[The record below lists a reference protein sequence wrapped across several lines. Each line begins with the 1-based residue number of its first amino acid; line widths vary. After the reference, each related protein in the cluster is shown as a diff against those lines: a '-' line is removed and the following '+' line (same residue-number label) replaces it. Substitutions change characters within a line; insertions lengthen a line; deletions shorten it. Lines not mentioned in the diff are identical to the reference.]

1 VDDRQHDCETL
12 QSYLQ
17 LDAPRRK
24 SSFAQFHGT
33 LKKLHKSGEA
43 DSATRWAARAVS
55 PLLDYSSLMALGRF
69 VSAGSGGAQPKAAK
83 RFAILG
89 GPTTLQLRQLIEV
102 FLAGEGIAVEVYE
115 ADYGLFRQEILSDG
129 SGLDEF
135 GPEIIFLA
143 TDARDVR
150 NFPPIGANESTVARL
165 ADAEINAWEQLW
177 ERARSRWNASLIQ
190 NNFALPPHSIF
201 GHFASRHPA
210 SREHYLARL
219 NHLLAENAPG
229 SVILHDLNSLAA
241 EAGASSWFDSR
252 FYYEFK
258 MPCGPDCLPT
268 YAYSVTV
275 LLRAHLGRSKKV
287 LALDLDNTL
296 WGGVVG
302 DLGAGGI
309 KLGQGSGEGEAFLA
323 FQQFAKD
330 LAQRGII
337 LAVCSKNDADKAREP
352 FEKRADMVLRLSD
365 ISAFVANW
373 ENKADNLRT
382 IANRLALNLDSF
394 VFVDD
399 NPAER
404 ALVRRFVP
412 EVAVPDLPEDPAGYI
427 AAVSRHR
434 YFELT
439 SFTQEDRSRSQF
451 YAENARRDAL
461 KSEATDLA
469 TFLRSL
475 AMNMLVEPVTE
486 LNIERATQLINKSNQ
501 FNLTTRRY
509 SLAEIRETSK
519 SPEWRTRTFSLRDQL
534 GDNGLIS
541 VILLSRRGNDL
552 VIDTWVMSCRVLQR
566 GVEQFIRNELV
577 DLCRAENCDHLIGSF
592 IPTAKNGMVGD
603 LYGRLGFSQSG
614 SDGETTLWQLSVGNG
629 VAPLP
634 HFIQRETPH
643 G

>member
-1 VDDRQHDCETL
+1 MDDRHDDCESL

-17 LDAPRRK
+17 LD
-24 SSFAQFHGT
+24 SSGRTSRFAEFHRT
-33 LKKLHKSGEA
+33 LQNLHKAGQA
-43 DSATRWAARAVS
+43 DAARRWAARAVS
-55 PLLDYSSLMALGRF
+55 PLLDYSSLMTLRRF
-69 VSAGSGGAQPKAAK
+69 VPAGSSAHQPKA
-83 RFAILG
+83 RRLAILG

-115 ADYGLFRQEILSDG
+115 ADYGLFRQEILTDG
-129 SGLDEF
+129 SGLDNF
-135 GPEIIFLA
+135 APEIIFLA
-143 TDARDVR
+143 IDARDVR
-150 NFPPIGANESTVARL
+150 HLPPIDAEESAVERL
-165 ADAEINAWEQLW
+165 ADVEINAWQQLW

-190 NNFALPPHSIF
+190 NNFAIGPHSIF
-201 GHFASRHPA
+201 GHFASRHPG

-219 NHLLAENAPG
+219 NRLLAEKAPG
-229 SVILHDLNSLAA
+229 SVILHDVNSLAA
-241 EAGASSWFDSR
+241 EAGASVWFDPR
-252 FYYEFK
+252 FYYEYK

-268 YAYSVTV
+268 YAYSVAA

-373 ENKADNLRT
+373 DNKADNLRT
-382 IANRLALNLDSF
+382 IANRLALNLDSI

-404 ALVRRFVP
+404 ALVRRFAP
-412 EVAVPDLPEDPAGYI
+412 EVAVPDLPDDPAGYI

-434 YFELT
+434 YFEMT
-439 SFTQEDRSRSQF
+439 SFTQEDRSRSRF
-451 YAENARRDAL
+451 YADNAQREAL
-461 KSEATDLA
+461 KSEAPDLE

-475 AMNMLVEPVTE
+475 AMSMLVEPVTD
-486 LNIERATQLINKSNQ
+486 LNIERATQLVNKSNQ

-509 SLAEIRETSK
+509 SLAEMRQMSTS
-519 SPEWRTRTFSLRDQL
+519 PQWQTRTFSLRDQL

-541 VILLSRRGNDL
+541 VLLLSKRGNDL

-566 GVEQFIRNELV
+566 GVEQFVRNELV
-577 DLCRAENCDHLIGSF
+577 ELCRAENCDRLLGTF
-592 IPTAKNGMVGD
+592 IPTAKNGMVSD
-603 LYGRLGFSQSG
+603 LYGRLGFSKSG
-614 SDGETTLWQLSVGNG
+614 SDGETTRWELPVGNG
-629 VAPLP
+629 LAPLP
-634 HFIQRETPH
+634 HCIQREVPH